1 MVDKTEKIVDMSV
14 RGGQSTRDELRY
26 VGFGLNTQTD
36 EDLQEYRGS
45 ASVCG
50 NSMNNRPNSMN
61 KQLKAMNN

>member
-1 MVDKTEKIVDMSV
+1 MWDLDI
-14 RGGQSTRDELRY
+14 
-26 VGFGLNTQTD
+26 NTQTD

-50 NSMNNRPNSMN
+50 NSMNNRGKSMNNRPNSMN